1 MDTTYCDKCG
11 LLHDPADGDCLG
23 CELIAE
29 NKKMREALGI
39 AHKELSLI
47 YAEDFKDQMPQD
59 LIDLLKELKG
69 G

>member
-29 NKKMREALGI
+29 NKKMREALEFYDQ
-39 AHKELSLI
+39 AHRQNW
-47 YAEDFKDQMPQD
+47 A
-59 LIDLLKELKG
+59 IDLNKLKTTAWDCLKELKEG
-69 G
+69 E